1 MLKGW
6 RVAVML
12 IFVFAAMMTP
22 TPDAWTMLAL
32 AFPMIALYF
41 GAVGVAALIDRRRRQ
56 DEPDWSQLSDDEASA
71 AVACAP

>member
-22 TPDAWTMLAL
+22 TPDAWTMLFL
-32 AFPMIALYF
+32 AVPMVALYF
-41 GAVGVAALIDRRRRQ
+41 AAVGRRPPWSTGARHR
-56 DEPDWSQLSDDEASA
+56 DVPDWSGLSDDEASTL
-71 AVACAP
+71 